1 MRLPAVDPNQ
11 SEASV
16 LNDRD
21 DRNPTGRPTDYDRQA
36 REDFA
41 IWELLEKAG
50 LLPPLNVLPTR
61 RLIKEA
67 QRRLGL
73 EPARPATRHRGK
85 RRRS

>member
-1 MRLPAVDPNQ
+1 VHSDHN
-11 SEASV
+11 
-16 LNDRD
+16 

-67 QRRLGL
+67 RRQLGL